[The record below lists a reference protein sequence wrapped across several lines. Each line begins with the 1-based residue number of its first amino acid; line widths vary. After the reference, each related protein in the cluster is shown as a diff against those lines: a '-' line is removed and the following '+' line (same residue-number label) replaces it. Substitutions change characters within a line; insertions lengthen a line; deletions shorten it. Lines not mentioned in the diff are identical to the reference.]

1 MLTDKELA
9 GLPPDGGPEY
19 NRLVFEKSPYLL
31 QHARN
36 PVEWYPWGEEAFE
49 IAAREDKPVFLSVG
63 YSTCHWCHVMEKES
77 FEDQAVARLLNDAF
91 VCIKV
96 DREERPDVDN
106 VYMNVSQAMTGGGGW
121 PLTIIMTPDKKPFF
135 AATYIPKESKYGR
148 AGMLELVPQVS
159 SLWMQGRARIYESAD
174 RITSALNESAA
185 RGPGGDPGEEVLSSA
200 YQGLESRYD
209 EVLGGFGSAPKFP
222 TPHNFLFLLRY
233 WSRTGDEHALE
244 MVKHTLSAMRR
255 GGIFDHVG
263 FGFHRYS
270 TDREWLLPHFE
281 KMLYDQAMLA
291 MVYVETYLA
300 TGDQEYADTAR
311 EIFEYVTRDMMSP
324 EGAFYSAED
333 ADSEG
338 EEGKY
343 YLWTTGEV
351 LDLLG
356 PEEGRIFTKV
366 FNVSGEGNFQEE
378 AGGSTGE
385 RNILHLKK
393 PLNDLAVELGISG
406 AELAGRI
413 ESSRLKLLEARRLR
427 VPPYKD
433 DKVLTD
439 WNGLMI
445 AALAKGAQ
453 ALGEPKYADAA
464 GRAADFVLESLAD
477 DQGRLLHRFRGG
489 EAGIAGFLDD
499 YAFLVWGLIEL
510 YEATFDVRRLQSAV
524 DLTGVMVEDFWDEE
538 NWGFFFYGDSSEELI
553 VRDKEIY
560 DGAVPSG
567 NSVAA
572 LNLLRLA
579 RATASAGLDDRAA
592 KVLRSFS
599 DDIAR
604 APLAYTQAMVAIDFA
619 TGPSYEV
626 VIAGDPDGAEDNEML
641 KALRGAYVP
650 NKVVLFRP
658 VGVEAPPITKL
669 AEFTEYQLALENKMT
684 AYVCLNYAC
693 KEPTTDPE
701 QMLKLLGAR

>member
-1 MLTDKELA
+1 MLTEKELS
-9 GLPPDGGPEY
+9 GLPPDGGPDY

-36 PVEWYPWGEEAFE
+36 PVEWYPWGDEAFE

-77 FEDQAVARLLNDAF
+77 FEDQEVARLLNDAF

-121 PLTIIMTPDKKPFF
+121 PLTIIMTPDKRPFF
-135 AATYIPKESKYGR
+135 AGTYIPKQSKYGR
-148 AGMLELVPQVS
+148 AGMLELVPRVT
-159 SLWMQGRARIYESAD
+159 SLWREQRGQINESAD
-174 RITSALNESAA
+174 RITSALGESVNK
-185 RGPGGDPGEEVLSSA
+185 GPGGDPGEEVLISA

-209 EVLGGFGSAPKFP
+209 EALGGFGSAPKFP
-222 TPHNFLFLLRY
+222 TPHNFLFLLRH
-233 WSRTGDEHALE
+233 WSRTGDDRALE
-244 MVKHTLSAMRR
+244 MVEHTLSSMRR
-255 GGIFDHVG
+255 GGIYDHVG

-291 MVYVETYLA
+291 MAYVETFLA
-300 TGDQEYADTAR
+300 TGDSEYADTAR
-311 EIFEYVTRDMMSP
+311 EIFEYVLRDMTSP

-343 YLWTTGEV
+343 YVWTTGEI
-351 LDLLG
+351 LDVLG
-356 PEEGRIFTKV
+356 PEDGPLFATV
-366 FNVSGEGNFQEE
+366 FNMSEEGNFQEE
-378 AGGSTGE
+378 AGATGE
-385 RNILHLKK
+385 RNILHLKG
-393 PLNDLAVELGISG
+393 PLDDLAAELGISG
-406 AELAGRI
+406 GELAGRI
-413 ESSRLKLLEARRLR
+413 ESSRVKLLEARRLR

-453 ALGEPKYADAA
+453 ALDEPKYAVAA
-464 GRAADFVLESLAD
+464 GKAADFLLERLAGD
-477 DQGRLLHRFRGG
+477 RGRLLHRFRGG
-489 EAGIAGFLDD
+489 EAGIPGFLDD

-510 YEATFDVRRLQSAV
+510 YEATFEVRRLQSAV
-524 DLTGVMVEDFWDEE
+524 DLTGIMVEDFWDEK
-538 NWGFFFYGDSSEELI
+538 NWGFFFYGDDSEELI
-553 VRDKEIY
+553 IRDKEIY

-572 LNLLRLA
+572 LNLLRLG
-579 RATASAGLDDRAA
+579 RATARAGLDDRAA
-592 KVLRSFS
+592 KFLRSFS

-619 TGPSYEV
+619 AGPSYEV
-626 VIAGDPDGAEDNEML
+626 VIAGRADGVEDSEML
-641 KALRGAYVP
+641 KALRRVYVP

-658 VGVEAPPITKL
+658 VDTDDPPIVKL
-669 AEFTEYQLALENKMT
+669 AEFTEYQLAMGDKMT

-701 QMLKLLGAR
+701 QMLKLLGVR